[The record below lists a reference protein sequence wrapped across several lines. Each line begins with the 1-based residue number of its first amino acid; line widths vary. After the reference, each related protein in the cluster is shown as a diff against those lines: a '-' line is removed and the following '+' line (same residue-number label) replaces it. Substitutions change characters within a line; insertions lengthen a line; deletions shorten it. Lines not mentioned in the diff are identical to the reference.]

1 MRLGSFLQRQSDVI
15 CSPVPREKL
24 VEALGGM
31 ILQARQDVGEPGLR
45 IDIVE
50 LGRLDQPSF
59 SALLARSRSRLIAS
73 ASRIGAAASSVLH
86 Y

>member
-1 MRLGSFLQRQSDVI
+1 VAVQPG
-15 CSPVPREKL
+15 EY
-24 VEALGGM
+24 
-31 ILQARQDVGEPGLR
+31 VGQPGLR

-73 ASRIGAAASSVLH
+73 ASRIGAAASKIFAMGDATGYTAMPEGCRIRSLCLAQIIP
-86 Y
+86 

>member
-1 MRLGSFLQRQSDVI
+1 VAVQPG
-15 CSPVPREKL
+15 EY
-24 VEALGGM
+24 
-31 ILQARQDVGEPGLR
+31 VGQPGLR

>member
-1 MRLGSFLQRQSDVI
+1 MAQ
-15 CSPVPREKL
+15 KL
-24 VEALGGM
+24 HVAFAHAHFAGVQPGEY
-31 ILQARQDVGEPGLR
+31 VGQPGLR